1 MANLFVD
8 VHPSKVKLTLFPTG
22 NCFLIASTAS
32 AYSLRQMIVRVVADG
47 STKSSRNAIYD
58 RGRSRFD
65 IAFHGI
71 CAETNP
77 NMRYPFHVSW

>member
-8 VHPSKVKLTLFPTG
+8 VHPSKAKLTLFCIG
-22 NCFLIASTAS
+22 NCFLIASTVS
-32 AYSLRQMIVRVVADG
+32 VYSLRQMLLRVVADG
-47 STKSSRNAIYD
+47 STRSSRNALYD
-58 RGRSRFD
+58 RRSSKFD

-77 NMRYPFHVSW
+77 NIR